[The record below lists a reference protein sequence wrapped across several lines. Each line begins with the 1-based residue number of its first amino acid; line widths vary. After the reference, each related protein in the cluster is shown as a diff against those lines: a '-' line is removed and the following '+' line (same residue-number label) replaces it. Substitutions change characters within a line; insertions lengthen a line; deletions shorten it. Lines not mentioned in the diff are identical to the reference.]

1 MLPGT
6 LSLVYTISMERALD
20 ILALVTIVF
29 WLAIPLF
36 WIPVHLATGFFRRIG
51 LLTYVMP
58 LLTWLP
64 LAFAVIRFRE
74 PVLKVRFDMPL
85 VVALV
90 GVLLFIFGTLL
101 HLWTGRLLS
110 LRGIAGVPEV
120 TAGEK
125 GRLVTS
131 RAFSIV
137 RHPTYLAH
145 TMMFLGVFFMT
156 GAAAVGCVSLLD
168 FAVVQTVI
176 IPLEERE
183 LVRRFGK
190 EYEEYR
196 RRVPKFFPDLG
207 IL

>member
-1 MLPGT
+1 M
-6 LSLVYTISMERALD
+6 SMERALD
-20 ILALVTIVF
+20 ILALATVVF

-51 LLTYVMP
+51 LLTYMMP

-64 LAFAVIRFRE
+64 LAFAVFHFRE
-74 PVLKVRFDMPL
+74 PVLGVRFDMPL
-85 VVALV
+85 VVTLA
-90 GVLLFIFGTLL
+90 GVLLFVFGTLL

-110 LRGIAGVPEV
+110 LRGIVGVPEV

-131 RAFSIV
+131 RAFSVV

-145 TMMFLGVFFMT
+145 TMIFLGVFFMT
-156 GAAAVGCVSLLD
+156 GVAAVGCVTLLD
-168 FAVVQTVI
+168 FVVVQVVI

-196 RRVPKFFPDLG
+196 RRVPKYFPDLR
-207 IL
+207 IP